1 LSNCLTAGIDVGGE
15 RKGFHAVALR
25 GREVIDR
32 LASPDPRAIAN
43 WCRSVGGGGA
53 QAVGVD
59 APCRWSRSGGSRQAE
74 RELMRAG
81 IHCFFSPTRAAAE
94 CHPRNYYGWM
104 LRGAALYAEL
114 EKTHRLFT
122 GEGAT
127 SPSRQPA
134 CFETFPHAIACAL
147 DGRIVPAR
155 DKRAVRKR
163 LLGEAGIDT
172 APLTNIDWIDAALC
186 ALAAQ
191 AFVAGR
197 VRVYGGVVE
206 GVIVVPEGVGQGHRT

>member
-1 LSNCLTAGIDVGGE
+1 MRPDTTVVAGIDVGGE

-25 GREVIDR
+25 GREVIDK
-32 LASPDPRAIAN
+32 LASPDPHAIAD
-43 WCRSVGGGGA
+43 WCRSVGREGA

-94 CHPRNYYGWM
+94 RHPRNYYGWM
-104 LRGAALYAEL
+104 LRGAVLYAEL
-114 EKTHRLFT
+114 EKTHRLYA

-127 SPSRQPA
+127 SPPRQPA
-134 CFETFPHAIACAL
+134 CFETFPQAIACAL
-147 DGRIVPAR
+147 AGRIVAAR

-163 LLGEAGIDT
+163 LLEEAGIDT
-172 APLTNIDWIDAALC
+172 APFTNIDWIDAALC

-197 VRVYGGVVE
+197 VRVYGEAGE
-206 GVIVVPEGVGQGHRT
+206 GVIVLPVGGRRS